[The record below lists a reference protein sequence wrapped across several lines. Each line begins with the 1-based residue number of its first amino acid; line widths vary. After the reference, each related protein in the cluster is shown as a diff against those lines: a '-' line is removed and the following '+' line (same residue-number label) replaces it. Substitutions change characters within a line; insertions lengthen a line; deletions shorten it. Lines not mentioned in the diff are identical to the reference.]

1 MATTPNAPAIDMAAL
16 QKEVDGLDANALK
29 EQLLKIRVRQ
39 KKQQAKMQGSAS
51 QKAYQQRQKELRKL
65 LKAKAQQLGIYD
77 EINDQAAKLAEQEM
91 TAEGS
96 EHDEETT
103 AA

>member
-1 MATTPNAPAIDMAAL
+1 MATTSTPNIDQAAL
-16 QKEVDGLDANALK
+16 QAEVDKMSQSDLK

-51 QKAYQQRQKELRKL
+51 QKAYQLRQKELRKL

-77 EINDQAAKLAEQEM
+77 TINEEAAKLADAELL
-91 TAEGS
+91 AEGG
-96 EHDEETT
+96 EAED